1 MTTSIQGNESS
12 PRGGSRRPALRRDLR
27 QQQLIEAALECIS
40 ALGLRETTVQDVA
53 RRAGM
58 AVGSI
63 NQYFDSKEA
72 LFTAALRTLSE
83 EFEAGWR
90 RGIERAGD
98 DPAGRLRQFVGC
110 YFDASI
116 GQRRK
121 IAVWFAFWGEVKARP
136 AYRAVCEGYDARH
149 DQTLAQLCGELLPAS
164 ADRARRGI
172 ETAKII
178 ASVCHGLWLELLT
191 GTDGLRRADLERL
204 ALATLAALFPEH
216 ARAFAAPVPG

>member
-1 MTTSIQGNESS
+1 MTASS
-12 PRGGSRRPALRRDLR
+12 VIHQKPDAPRRRAQPRDVR
-27 QQQLIEAALECIS
+27 QQQLIDAALECIG
-40 ALGLRETTVQDVA
+40 ALGLRDTTVQDVA

-72 LFTAALRTLSE
+72 LFTAALRALSE
-83 EFEAGWR
+83 EFEAGWQ
-90 RGIERAGD
+90 RGLERAGE
-98 DPAGRLRQFVGC
+98 DPAARLRQFVAC

-136 AYRAVCEGYDARH
+136 AYRAVCLGYDARH
-149 DQTLAQLCGELLPAS
+149 DQTLLRLCADLLPAS
-164 ADRARRGI
+164 PDRDGRAADC
-172 ETAKII
+172 AKLI

-191 GTDGLRRADLERL
+191 GTDGLKRPDLERL
-204 ALATLAALFPEH
+204 ALMTLAALFPAH
-216 ARAFAAPVPG
+216 APAFAAPANVA